1 MFARGLVIAVF
12 FATLWGSALGL
23 PDSSPSFDQ
32 EWARLKRGPAYP
44 SARTGEITYRI
55 PVRGVVF
62 ETRIEIPESYDP
74 ARKWPVR
81 VQLHGGVARP
91 LDGPR
96 QRRPNGLVGSTP
108 QIYVYPRGW
117 NEAMWWQDSQVE
129 NILGVL
135 DKLKHD
141 YNVDESRVYITGFS
155 DGGTGA
161 FYFGMREPTPF
172 CVIAPL
178 HGNLAVLANRSTGVE
193 GQMYLANLSNRP
205 MFATNGERDP
215 LYPARAMAPLVE
227 MVRQAGVELRY
238 LRLPEAGHEMSWWPV
253 ERGGFEKFIAEH
265 PRVAHPAKVSWE
277 TERTDRYNRVDWL
290 VIKDLGT
297 TPSDQPLFDL
307 NEDSHLFPRS
317 RASGRVDV
325 TRKGNTFEAR
335 TRGVKRFVLL
345 LSPDAI
351 DFSQPVLVSV
361 NGRAAFKGSVAK
373 DPAVLLK
380 WAARDNDRDV
390 LYAAELEVEVK

>member
-1 MFARGLVIAVF
+1 M
-12 FATLWGSALGL
+12 
-23 PDSSPSFDQ
+23 
-32 EWARLKRGPAYP
+32 
-44 SARTGEITYRI
+44 
-55 PVRGVVF
+55 RGVVF
-62 ETRIEIPESYDP
+62 ETRIEVPENYDP

-81 VQLHGGVARP
+81 VQLHGGVNRS
-91 LDGPR
+91 LEGPR

-108 QIYVYPRGW
+108 QIYVYPRAW

-129 NILGVL
+129 NILAVL
-135 DKLKHD
+135 DKLKRE

-172 CVIAPL
+172 SVIAPL

-193 GQMYLANLSNRP
+193 GQMYLANLANRP

-215 LYPARAMAPLVE
+215 LYPARAMAPLVD

-238 LRLPEAGHEMSWWPV
+238 LRLPEAGHEMSWWPA
-253 ERGGFEKFIAEH
+253 ERDGFEKFVAEH
-265 PRVAHPAKVSWE
+265 PRVAHPAKLTWE
-277 TERTDRYNRVDWL
+277 TERTDRFNRVDWL
-290 VIKDLGT
+290 VIKDLGNT
-297 TPSDQPLFDL
+297 SSDQALLDL
-307 NEDSHLFPRS
+307 NEDSHLFPRGRS
-317 RASGRVDV
+317 SGRVDI
-325 TRKGNTFEAR
+325 TRNGNTFEAR

-351 DFSQPVLVSV
+351 DFSQPVIVNV
-361 NGRAAFKGSVAK
+361 NGRPGFKGSVAK